1 MPLGLL
7 QALILPLCEL
17 VSQLHQDG
25 SYAPS
30 PWLMH
35 QPASASL
42 NEAAGDPPASPTAGP
57 PDAQSQQA
65 SQPHGQT
72 LPEKSKSSSAERLQ
86 QINAQSAAARRNSQ
100 TSERSTSPDV
110 LASSDSN
117 QEAHS
122 IKQPAE
128 MLGCTGEDWHNTLVS
143 AAIKL
148 ASLSETPT
156 TRLYAMMW
164 LASLVPQL
172 TDQACMDLSNSG
184 AVQASIGLIQQDSE
198 GLQTQMAA
206 LAFCLALHG
215 RGLLP
220 VAMLL
225 DANLHQQLAVL
236 VIQSGQPC
244 NHLNGDL
251 AVCRQLLLCRI
262 ACESNVLN
270 CSTASGMTSP

>member
-1 MPLGLL
+1 MQQCHMPLIPSGLL

-25 SYAPS
+25 SYAPI

-35 QPASASL
+35 QPVSASL
-42 NEAAGDPPASPTAGP
+42 NQAAEGPPAAPTAGP

-72 LPEKSKSSSAERLQ
+72 LPEVFKATSAERLQ
-86 QINAQSAAARRNSQ
+86 QIEAQNPVVGRNSQ
-100 TSERSTSPDV
+100 TSKRTTTPDV
-110 LASSDSN
+110 SASSDVD
-117 QEAHS
+117 QEAQS
-122 IKQPAE
+122 VKQPAE

-148 ASLSETPT
+148 VSLSETPT
-156 TRLYAMMW
+156 TRLYAMLW

-172 TDQACMDLSNSG
+172 TDQACVDLSNSG

-206 LAFCLALHG
+206 LTFCLALHG

-220 VAMLL
+220 IAMLL
-225 DANLHQQLAVL
+225 DADLHQQLAAL
-236 VIQSGQPC
+236 VIQSGQPW
-244 NHLNGDL
+244 L
-251 AVCRQLLLCRI
+251 
-262 ACESNVLN
+262 
-270 CSTASGMTSP
+270 

>member
-1 MPLGLL
+1 MPFGLL

-17 VSQLHQDG
+17 VFQLHQDG

-35 QPASASL
+35 QPVSASL
-42 NEAAGDPPASPTAGP
+42 NQAAGHPLAGLPA
-57 PDAQSQQA
+57 AQSQQA
-65 SQPHGQT
+65 SQQT
-72 LPEKSKSSSAERLQ
+72 SSLSHEQILPNTSKPTSAERLQ
-86 QINAQSAAARRNSQ
+86 QVDAQSPAVRRNSQ
-100 TSERSTSPDV
+100 TTERSTSPD
-110 LASSDSN
+110 AD
-117 QEAHS
+117 QEAQS
-122 IKQPAE
+122 VKQPAE

-156 TRLYAMMW
+156 TRLYAMLW

-198 GLQTQMAA
+198 GVQTQMAA
-206 LAFCLALHG
+206 LTFCLALQG

-220 VAMLL
+220 IAMLL
-225 DANLHQQLAVL
+225 DANLHQQLAAL

-244 NHLNGDL
+244 
-251 AVCRQLLLCRI
+251 
-262 ACESNVLN
+262 
-270 CSTASGMTSP
+270 T

>member
-1 MPLGLL
+1 MPFGLL

-35 QPASASL
+35 QPVSASL
-42 NEAAGDPPASPTAGP
+42 NQAAGHPLAGLPA
-57 PDAQSQQA
+57 AQSQQA
-65 SQPHGQT
+65 SQQTSSLSHGQI
-72 LPEKSKSSSAERLQ
+72 LPKTSKPTSAERLQ
-86 QINAQSAAARRNSQ
+86 QVDAQSPAVRRNSQ
-100 TSERSTSPDV
+100 TTQRSTSPDV
-110 LASSDSN
+110 SASSDAD
-117 QEAHS
+117 QEAQS
-122 IKQPAE
+122 VKQPAE

-156 TRLYAMMW
+156 TRLYAMLW

-198 GLQTQMAA
+198 GVQTQMAA
-206 LAFCLALHG
+206 LTFCLALQG

-220 VAMLL
+220 IAMLL
-225 DANLHQQLAVL
+225 DANLHQQLAAL

-244 NHLNGDL
+244 
-251 AVCRQLLLCRI
+251 
-262 ACESNVLN
+262 
-270 CSTASGMTSP
+270 T

>member
-1 MPLGLL
+1 MPLMAFGLL

-35 QPASASL
+35 QPVPASL
-42 NEAAGDPPASPTAGP
+42 GQAAGDPPAFSSAGP

-65 SQPHGQT
+65 SQPHRQI
-72 LPEKSKSSSAERLQ
+72 LPEIAKQTSAEWPQ
-86 QINAQSAAARRNSQ
+86 QIDAQTPAVRRNSQ
-100 TSERSTSPDV
+100 TTERSTSPDV
-110 LASSDSN
+110 SASSDAD

-122 IKQPAE
+122 NPQPAE
-128 MLGCTGEDWHNTLVS
+128 MLGCTGEDWHNTLVA
-143 AAIKL
+143 AAIRL

-156 TRLYAMMW
+156 TRMYAMVW

-198 GLQTQMAA
+198 GLETQMAA

-220 VAMLL
+220 IAMLL
-225 DANLHQQLAVL
+225 DANLHQQLAAL

-244 NHLNGDL
+244 NGLSGNS
-251 AVCRQLLLCRI
+251 AVCRQLLLC
-262 ACESNVLN
+262 SM
-270 CSTASGMTSP
+270 SASLVNLMS